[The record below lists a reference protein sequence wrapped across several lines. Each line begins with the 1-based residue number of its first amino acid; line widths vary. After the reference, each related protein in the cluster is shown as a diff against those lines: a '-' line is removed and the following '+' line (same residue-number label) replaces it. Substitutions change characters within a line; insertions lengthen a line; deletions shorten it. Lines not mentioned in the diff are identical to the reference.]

1 MQDTLTTGQYFDQ
14 VVRGLN
20 YNLFTLGEAVIT
32 PLTIV
37 YLIILSLL
45 LIYLSGKLRDIL
57 INKLLGRTRLDLG
70 AQLAIGTITRYVVL
84 FIGFL
89 IVLQT
94 VGINLTTLNV
104 VAGAIGIGVGFGL
117 QNIANNFIS
126 GLIILTER
134 PIKVGDRIEIEKIN
148 GRVTK
153 IGARSTT
160 VLTNDNISIIVP
172 NSKLVSESVVNWSF
186 ASNLVRFR
194 VPVRVPYD
202 TDVELATRLLLKV
215 AAENRDVLADP
226 KPSARLIQF
235 GEHALHFELRAWSK
249 TQLHHPGAFKSTLS
263 LAIVKLFSEHGINLE
278 SSRSNGLQP
287 SESGSYVD
295 RASSGSSAR
304 RDAMSS

>member
-14 VVRGLN
+14 IVRGLN
-20 YNLFTLGEAVIT
+20 YHLFTLGEAVIT

-37 YLIILSLL
+37 YLVLLSVLL
-45 LIYLSGKLRDIL
+45 VYLSGKLRDVL

-134 PIKVGDRIEIEKIN
+134 PIKVGDRIEVEKIN
-148 GRVTK
+148 GRVTH

-172 NSKLVSESVVNWSF
+172 NSKFISESVVNWSF
-186 ASNLVRFR
+186 ASNLVRFKI
-194 VPVRVPYD
+194 PVRVPYD
-202 TDVELATRLLLKV
+202 ADVELAAQLLVEV
-215 AAENRDVLADP
+215 ADENDDVVSDP
-226 KPSARLIQF
+226 RPSARLVQF
-235 GEHALHFELRAWSK
+235 GESGLHLELRAWSK
-249 TQLHHPGAFKSTLS
+249 TQLHHPGAFKSALN
-263 LAIVKLFSEHGINLE
+263 LAIVRRFAEHGIILE
-278 SSRSNGLQP
+278 PSPTYVFPP
-287 SESGSYVD
+287 SETASYVD
-295 RASSGSSAR
+295 RNSAGSSAR